1 MENVQTETLIT
12 LELNVNEVNLVLGAL
27 RELPHRVVDQVLN
40 KIIAQAQKQVP
51 QMPQQNA
58 AAPLTAQ

>member
-27 RELPHRVVDQVLN
+27 RELPHRVVDQTLN
-40 KIIAQAQKQVP
+40 KVIMQAQKQVP
-51 QMPQQNA
+51 QQPVP
-58 AAPLTAQ
+58 APTV